1 MSSVTLDGVWKA
13 FDDHVVLRGIDLE
26 VDSHSVASLI
36 GSSGSGKSTMLRC
49 INLLDTVDDGTI
61 RLGGE
66 DITDPSVDPD
76 KVRKRV
82 GMVFQQFNLF
92 PHMTVRDNL
101 TLAPRRVHGVARA
114 AAEEKAAAL
123 LARVGLSDKASSYP
137 DRLSGG
143 QQQRAALA
151 RSLMTDPD
159 VILLDEITSAL
170 DPELVGEVLDIIR
183 DLKSGGMTMI
193 MATHEMAFAREV
205 SDQVCFLDQGRIV
218 ERGTPDEVFGDP
230 QVDRTR
236 AFLRRVRAGPE
247 PADG

>member
-1 MSSVTLDGVWKA
+1 
-13 FDDHVVLRGIDLE
+13 
-26 VDSHSVASLI
+26 
-36 GSSGSGKSTMLRC
+36 
-49 INLLDTVDDGTI
+49 
-61 RLGGE
+61 
-66 DITDPSVDPD
+66 
-76 KVRKRV
+76 
-82 GMVFQQFNLF
+82 VFQQFNLF

>member
-36 GSSGSGKSTMLRC
+36 GSSGSGKSTLLRC

-66 DITDPSVDPD
+66 DITDPKVDPD

-101 TLAPRRVHGVARA
+101 TLAPRRVHGIARA
-114 AAEEKAAAL
+114 AAEEKAATL

-151 RSLMTDPD
+151 RSLMADPE

-205 SDQVCFLDQGRIV
+205 SDQVCFLDQGRII
-218 ERGTPDEVFGDP
+218 ERGTPDQVFGDP

>member
-1 MSSVTLDGVWKA
+1 MSSVTLEGVWKA

-26 VDSHSVASLI
+26 IDSHSVVSLI
-36 GSSGSGKSTMLRC
+36 GSSGSGKSTLLRC

-66 DITDPSVDPD
+66 DITDPKVDPD

-92 PHMTVRDNL
+92 PHMTVMENL
-101 TLAPRRVHGVARA
+101 TLAPRRVHGIARA
-114 AAEEKAAAL
+114 AAEQKAAAL
-123 LARVGLSDKASSYP
+123 LARVGLADKAGSYP

-151 RSLMTDPD
+151 RSLMTDPE

-183 DLKSGGMTMI
+183 DLKTGGMTMI

-218 ERGTPDEVFGDP
+218 ERGTADQVLGSP
-230 QVDRTR
+230 QMDRTR

>member
-1 MSSVTLDGVWKA
+1 MSSVSLDGVWKA

-36 GSSGSGKSTMLRC
+36 GSSGSGKSTLLRC

-61 RLGGE
+61 RLGDE
-66 DITDPSVDPD
+66 DITDPKVDPD

-151 RSLMTDPD
+151 RSLMTDPE

-205 SDQVCFLDQGRIV
+205 SDQVCFLDQGRII
-218 ERGTPDEVFGDP
+218 ERGTPDQVLGNP
-230 QVDRTR
+230 QVERTR

>member
-36 GSSGSGKSTMLRC
+36 GSSGSGKSTLLRC

-66 DITDPSVDPD
+66 DITDPLVDPD

-151 RSLMTDPD
+151 RSLMTDPE

-218 ERGTPDEVFGDP
+218 ERGTPDQVLGDP

>member
-1 MSSVTLDGVWKA
+1 MSSVTLEGVWKA
-13 FDDHVVLRGIDLE
+13 FDGHVVLSGIDLE
-26 VDSHSVASLI
+26 VNPHSVVTLI
-36 GSSGSGKSTMLRC
+36 GSSGSGKSTILRC

-61 RLGGE
+61 RLDGE
-66 DITDPSVDPD
+66 EITDPRVDPD
-76 KVRKRV
+76 AVRKRI

-92 PHMTVRDNL
+92 PHMTVLDNL
-101 TLAPRRVHGVARA
+101 TLAPRRVHGVRRRP
-114 AAEEKAAAL
+114 AEEKAAAL
-123 LARVGLSDKASSYP
+123 LNRVGLSEKADSYP

-151 RSLMTDPD
+151 RSLMTEPE

-183 DLKSGGMTMI
+183 DLRTGGMTMV

-218 ERGTPDEVFGDP
+218 ERGTPDQVFGNP
-230 QVDRTR
+230 QADRTK
-236 AFLRRVRAGPE
+236 AFLRRVRAAPDTGH
-247 PADG
+247 G

>member
-1 MSSVTLDGVWKA
+1 MSSVTLEGVWKA
-13 FDDHVVLRGIDLE
+13 FDEHVVLRGIDLE
-26 VDSHSVASLI
+26 IDSDSVVSLI
-36 GSSGSGKSTMLRC
+36 GSSGSGKSTLLRC

-61 RLGGE
+61 RLAGE
-66 DITDPSVDPD
+66 DITDPKVDPD

-92 PHMTVRDNL
+92 PHMTVMENL
-101 TLAPRRVHGVARA
+101 TLAPRRVHGIARA
-114 AAEEKAAAL
+114 AAEEKATAL
-123 LARVGLSDKASSYP
+123 LARVGLSDKATSYP

-151 RSLMTDPD
+151 RSLMTDPE

-183 DLKSGGMTMI
+183 DLKTGGMTMI

-205 SDQVCFLDQGRIV
+205 SDQVCFLDQGRII
-218 ERGTPDEVFGDP
+218 ERGTPD
-230 QVDRTR
+230 QVLDRPREERTR
-236 AFLRRVRAGPE
+236 AFLSKVLQ
-247 PADG
+247 

>member
-13 FDDHVVLRGIDLE
+13 FDDHVVLRGIDPE

-36 GSSGSGKSTMLRC
+36 GSSGSGKSTLLRC

-66 DITDPSVDPD
+66 DITDPKVDPD

-101 TLAPRRVHGVARA
+101 TLAPRRVHGIARA
-114 AAEEKAAAL
+114 AAEEKAATL

-151 RSLMTDPD
+151 RSLMADPE

-205 SDQVCFLDQGRIV
+205 SDQVCFLDQGRII
-218 ERGTPDEVFGDP
+218 ERGTPDQVFGDP